1 MKYLFLFIAVM
12 LGFTACETNKT
23 KVDYTVDPYNREVKA
38 KEVIQSSAYTY
49 VLAEENGAEFWM
61 AVSRS
66 EIKPGK
72 TYYFSQVMEMEN
84 FQSKELDRFFE
95 IIYFVGNLSDMPIPA
110 SGQAAAQSMAPATTG
125 MRPDI
130 SRSDVVI
137 EPVEG
142 SISLAELWEKRE
154 TYENQIVK
162 VVGQVAKYNPGIMS
176 RNWVHIQDGTGSEEF
191 FDLTITTQDMVS
203 PGDVVLF
210 EGKIALKKDF
220 GAGYFY
226 EIIMEEAKAT
236 VVSVY

>member
-1 MKYLFLFIAVM
+1 
-12 LGFTACETNKT
+12 
-23 KVDYTVDPYNREVKA
+23 
-38 KEVIQSSAYTY
+38 
-49 VLAEENGAEFWM
+49 
-61 AVSRS
+61 
-66 EIKPGK
+66 
-72 TYYFSQVMEMEN
+72 VMEMEN